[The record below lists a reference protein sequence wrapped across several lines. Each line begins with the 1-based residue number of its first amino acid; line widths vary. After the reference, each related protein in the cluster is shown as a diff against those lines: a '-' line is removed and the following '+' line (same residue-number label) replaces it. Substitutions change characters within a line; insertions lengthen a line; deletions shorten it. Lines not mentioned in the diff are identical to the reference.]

1 MMIVV
6 PGPASIE
13 LGFEVAK
20 KLKTKTIPIEFKTF
34 PDGEIYIRFTKEVT
48 NQKLVIVQTTGPQQ
62 DTRLME
68 LLLLIDT
75 AHELGA
81 QSITAVVPYFAY
93 ARQDKQFRPGEPISA
108 KTVIKLIEAAG
119 ATRFHTVNIHS
130 TKILENFNIPAKNL
144 SAIPLLAKHLRSQG
158 FAKAFALA
166 PDEGAAEMV
175 IEASKILGGE
185 YGWLRKERDRITGE
199 IVVEKKCFNIK
210 DRDAIVFDDI
220 ISTGGTMATAVKI
233 LKEQGARRVYA
244 ACVHPLLIGDAKDR
258 ILRSG
263 ADGIGGTNSVP
274 SPASVVS
281 LAPIIAEALKREA

>member
-1 MMIVV
+1 MIVI

-20 KLKTKTIPIEFKTF
+20 ELKSKTIPIEYKTF
-34 PDGEIYIRFTKEVT
+34 PDGELYLRFTGEVT
-48 NQKLVIVQTTGPQQ
+48 NEKLAIIQTTSPPQ

-81 QSITAVVPYFAY
+81 HSITAVVPYFAY
-93 ARQDKQFRPGEPISA
+93 ARQDKRFRSGEPISA
-108 KTVIKLIEAAG
+108 KTMIKLIEAVG
-119 ATRFHTVNIHS
+119 VTRFITVNIHS
-130 TKILENFNIPAKNL
+130 TKILENFNIPAENL
-144 SAIPLLAKHLRSQG
+144 SAIPLLAKHFYSRG

-166 PDEGAAEMV
+166 PDEGAIDMA

-185 YGWLRKERDRITGE
+185 YGWLKKERDKITGE
-199 IVVEKKCFNIK
+199 IIVEKKLFDIK
-210 DRDAIVFDDI
+210 GRDAIVFDDI

-244 ACVHPLLIGDAKDR
+244 ACVHPLLIGDAKER
-258 ILRSG
+258 ILKSG
-263 ADGIGGTNSVP
+263 ADGIVGTNSVQG
-274 SPASVVS
+274 PASTVS
-281 LAPIIAEALKREA
+281 LAPLIAEALKKEA

>member
-1 MMIVV
+1 MIVI

-20 KLKTKTIPIEFKTF
+20 ELKSKTIPIEYKTF
-34 PDGEIYIRFTKEVT
+34 PDGELYLRFTGEVT
-48 NQKLVIVQTTGPQQ
+48 NEKLAIIQTTSPPQ

-81 QSITAVVPYFAY
+81 HSITAVVPYFAY
-93 ARQDKQFRPGEPISA
+93 ARQDKRFRSGEPISA
-108 KTVIKLIEAAG
+108 KTMIKLIEAVG
-119 ATRFHTVNIHS
+119 VTRFITVNIHS
-130 TKILENFNIPAKNL
+130 TKILENFNIPAENL
-144 SAIPLLAKHLRSQG
+144 SAIPLLAKHFYSRG

-166 PDEGAAEMV
+166 PDEGAIDMA

-185 YGWLRKERDRITGE
+185 YGWLKKERDKITGE
-199 IVVEKKCFNIK
+199 IIVEKKLFDVK
-210 DRDAIVFDDI
+210 GRDAIVFDDI

-244 ACVHPLLIGDAKDR
+244 ACVHPLLIGDAKER
-258 ILRSG
+258 ILKSG
-263 ADGIGGTNSVP
+263 ADGIVGTNSVQG
-274 SPASVVS
+274 PASTVS
-281 LAPIIAEALKREA
+281 LAPLIAEALKKEA